1 MTMEEMA
8 RQENLA
14 MRRYWSTPYGA
25 WDPEDDRQIAA
36 RIPNNWYGPEKKPS
50 PLLGRSAGIR
60 CDATNKAMRNCR
72 CTVCEPYVRHWK

>member
-1 MTMEEMA
+1 MTMGEMA

-14 MRRYWSTPYGA
+14 MRRHWTMPYG
-25 WDPEDDRQIAA
+25 EYGERDDVEIAA
-36 RIPNNWYGPEKKPS
+36 RIPESWYGPEKKPS

-72 CTVCEPYVRHWK
+72 CAVCEPYVRHWK